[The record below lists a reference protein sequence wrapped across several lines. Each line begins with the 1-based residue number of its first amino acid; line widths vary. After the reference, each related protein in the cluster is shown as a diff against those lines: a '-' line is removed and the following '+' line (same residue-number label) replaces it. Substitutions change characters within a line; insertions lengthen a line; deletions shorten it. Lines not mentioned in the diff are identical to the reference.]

1 MLRKQEQIR
10 HALNMPR
17 KWPNK
22 HELNKLLLDHKFY
35 LFGLSLRKLLVLLQV
50 LKGLLSHKS
59 KLYLANPRTSLDQ
72 TFRLDN
78 LARCMMQLKCFKC
91 SMI

>member
-35 LFGLSLRKLLVLLQV
+35 LFGLSLRKLLVL
-50 LKGLLSHKS
+50 
-59 KLYLANPRTSLDQ
+59 
-72 TFRLDN
+72 
-78 LARCMMQLKCFKC
+78 
-91 SMI
+91 